1 MGRRIIAMS
10 LGLALMRAL
19 FVLLVVLADILPNR
33 RFLRP
38 AQIRVPWIQKSQVSP
53 ALPEAGMAGLREG
66 GGRRRHRGR
75 KRQGADSFPKAA
87 AASTRRRAGPG
98 SALNSALNCALKGAL
113 NSALNV
119 ALNVALNGALKGALK
134 DAQKCRAKGR
144 AKRRTKRRAKGGA
157 KKGGLKGARKGALNA
172 GLNESLNLHTGSLY
186 KFSSAVS
193 ASFSPVFFAPFN
205 APLGQRRGWL

>member
-1 MGRRIIAMS
+1 MS

-19 FVLLVVLADILPNR
+19 FVLLVVLAGILPSR

-38 AQIRVPWIQKSQVSP
+38 AQIRVPCVQKSQVSP

-134 DAQKCRAKGR
+134 DAQNAALKGALKGAQKGALKGAQNAPCRSAR
-144 AKRRTKRRAKGGA
+144 APDTLSAKRRAK
-157 KKGGLKGARKGALNA
+157 RI
-172 GLNESLNLHTGSLY
+172 T
-186 KFSSAVS
+186 KFTYRILV
-193 ASFSPVFFAPFN
+193 
-205 APLGQRRGWL
+205 